1 MKIRLFVLFLFAL
14 PTLFFGQKKY
24 KYHYPIKLK
33 SIQSSYTI
41 DTIKNISNNSTIHL
55 YLIEG
60 AKDTIPFIFAK
71 INSLG
76 KDTLLKSNMDERI
89 SLSFVTDTC
98 SIQISHP
105 YYTPIEIKNILPIKG
120 KELTIDIHLGR
131 SNWDSMGRIESKRKL
146 SSIEIEQVI
155 NDLSNSR
162 TNQLIL
168 DKTVFVM
175 WEI

>member
-1 MKIRLFVLFLFAL
+1 MKIRLLVIVLFAL

-24 KYHYPIKLK
+24 KYHYPIRLK
-33 SIQSSYTI
+33 SIPSTYTI
-41 DTIKNISNNSTIHL
+41 DTTINLKNNSSINL

-71 INSLG
+71 ISSSR
-76 KDTLLKSNMDERI
+76 KDTLLKSNMDGQI
-89 SLSFVTDTC
+89 SLSFLTDTS

-105 YYTPIEIKNILPIKG
+105 YYTPIDIKNILPLKG
-120 KELTIDIHLGR
+120 KEFRIDVHLGR
-131 SNWDSMGRIESKRKL
+131 SNWNAIGRIESKRKL

-155 NDLSNSR
+155 DDLSNSR
-162 TNQLIL
+162 TNNLIL
-168 DKTVFVM
+168 DKTIFVM